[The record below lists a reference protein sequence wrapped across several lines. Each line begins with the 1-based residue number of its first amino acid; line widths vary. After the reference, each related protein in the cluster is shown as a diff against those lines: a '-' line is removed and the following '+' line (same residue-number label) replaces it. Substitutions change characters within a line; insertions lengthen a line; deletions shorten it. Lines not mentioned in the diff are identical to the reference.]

1 MSSRDSA
8 GVRIVESV
16 AAAWGSAPHWSV
28 GSSPEV
34 SVGATDTEED
44 QLHRVGGAA
53 VLSDG
58 GIAIGNGGT
67 SQVRLYDR
75 SGALRQIVGQ
85 QGEGPGDFSRYTS
98 IPLWTTSGGR
108 IVADAGANRL
118 NVFES
123 TGRLLQTV
131 HLQSQPVAPL
141 AYPVGLLADGSVLAT
156 ALPSSLQGAPGA
168 VLETRAIF
176 LRFDSAGQFKNV
188 IVDAPGRPRYVH
200 QYGEGTQARAIPL
213 TPEPLIAAMPTGG
226 VALIRGAEPTVEFR
240 SADGALVS
248 MARWFPTRR
257 RVGELWER
265 MRAAE
270 LARAGESPQRAAYED
285 FYRQPL
291 PLPEWVP
298 VATRLVS
305 DSEGHLWIERFRL
318 PWEAAAVWDILA
330 PDGEWLGAIELPPGG
345 VVYQIGRD
353 FILGRWSRED
363 GAPVVRKY
371 RLDRQRPAP

>member
-1 MSSRDSA
+1 
-8 GVRIVESV
+8 
-16 AAAWGSAPHWSV
+16 
-28 GSSPEV
+28 
-34 SVGATDTEED
+34 
-44 QLHRVGGAA
+44 
-53 VLSDG
+53 
-58 GIAIGNGGT
+58 
-67 SQVRLYDR
+67 
-75 SGALRQIVGQ
+75 
-85 QGEGPGDFSRYTS
+85 
-98 IPLWTTSGGR
+98 
-108 IVADAGANRL
+108 
-118 NVFES
+118 
-123 TGRLLQTV
+123 
-131 HLQSQPVAPL
+131 
-141 AYPVGLLADGSVLAT
+141 
-156 ALPSSLQGAPGA
+156 
-168 VLETRAIF
+168 
-176 LRFDSAGQFKNV
+176 
-188 IVDAPGRPRYVH
+188 
-200 QYGEGTQARAIPL
+200 
-213 TPEPLIAAMPTGG
+213 
-226 VALIRGAEPTVEFR
+226 
-240 SADGALVS
+240 
-248 MARWFPTRR
+248 
-257 RVGELWER
+257 VGELWER